1 MDHHVAEGFHGYSRT
16 ELDAFLLS
24 VEDERARLEAAIAE
38 DEVRTRAARA
48 ALGTHR
54 VMVSMLLQAQR
65 EIDEIRARA
74 EAEAAVVLL
83 ASSSPS
89 APVLDIT
96 RLEHGVPSPMF
107 STRLSPATNDDN
119 TEYFDFLRGALVD
132 DAPLG
137 PRPESA

>member
-1 MDHHVAEGFHGYSRT
+1 MDRRAPSDFHGYSRV
-16 ELDAFLLS
+16 ELDDFLVS
-24 VEDERARLEAAIAE
+24 VADERTRLEAAIAE

-54 VMVSMLLQAQR
+54 VMVAMLLQALR

-74 EAEAAVVLL
+74 EAEAAVFLA
-83 ASSSPS
+83 ASSAPT

-96 RLEHGVPSPMF
+96 RLERGA
-107 STRLSPATNDDN
+107 TRQAAPRVSDED

-137 PRPESA
+137 PRPEPA